1 MQRLNFHHLRYFW
14 LVAREGGLA
23 NAGKLLKLSP
33 AALSSQIRALEESVG
48 HELFTKQGR
57 RLVLT
62 DVGHVAY
69 RYADEIFALGRELG
83 DVLERRVLPS
93 AATLRVGLVQAL
105 PKLVVRHLLEP
116 ALSSTPPARLVCHE
130 GAVDALIAGLASHA
144 YDLVLADTPL
154 PTGSSVRAYNHL
166 LGDCGVTFFGQPDVA
181 RRLRGDFPESLDQ
194 APMLLPTTGS
204 ALRRE
209 LEAWFDA
216 RGIVPRVVAELEDSA
231 LLKAFGAAGHGVFVV
246 PSVIATEIAATYG
259 VDPVGETRDVVER
272 FYAISPERRIRN
284 PAVAAISD
292 AARESLFGE
301 RPAPRE

>member
-33 AALSSQIRALEESVG
+33 AALSTQIRSLEESVG
-48 HELFTKQGR
+48 HRLFTKQGR

-62 DVGHVAY
+62 EVGHIAY
-69 RYADEIFALGRELG
+69 RYADDIFALGRELG

-93 AATLRVGLVQAL
+93 AATLRVGLVEAL
-105 PKLVVRHLLEP
+105 PKMVVRHLLEP
-116 ALSSTPPARLVCHE
+116 VLRATPPARLVCHE
-130 GAVDALIAGLASHA
+130 GTVDALIAGLASHA

-154 PTGSSVRAYNHL
+154 PAGSAVRAYNHL
-166 LGDCGVTFFGQPDVA
+166 LGDCGVTFFAQPDTA
-181 RRLRGDFPESLDQ
+181 RLLRSGFPESLNQ
-194 APMLLPTTGS
+194 APMLLPATGS

-209 LEAWFDA
+209 LDAWFDA
-216 RGIVPRVVAELEDSA
+216 RGVVPRVVAEFEDSA
-231 LLKAFGAAGHGVFVV
+231 LLKAFGAAGHGVFCV
-246 PSVIATEIAATYG
+246 PSVIATEIASVYA
-259 VDPVGETRDVVER
+259 VAPVGETRDVLER

-292 AARESLFGE
+292 AARESLFG
-301 RPAPRE
+301 